1 MDYMKLKLEIYESYG
16 NGEMTSEACSRLI
29 DIVDMKYGES
39 IAEEA
44 VNAEND
50 FINASLKVFTE
61 SAGEDALTEAAKN
74 FGAKIKAAWEK
85 FKAWIKKI
93 IEKIL
98 NLGKKPEQQKA
109 KIQVPKALDKALSDA
124 KKWIA
129 KLGGAKTVGA
139 MAAAVAGIVSST
151 ALIIKNRKLKETMG
165 AKTYEYEKF
174 KKEQADLVKQMQDAA
189 LNAQQEINSL
199 TTSRDAH
206 KGDAEKLKKEKDNIA
221 KELDGV
227 RKQRDALA
235 NQARKLIKDNDDD
248 HHKASSKIAE
258 LTNKNDAQDAK
269 IKELD
274 GKIFYLQRD
283 LKEKEDLIYRMG
295 AELDAKSS
303 AGTTSGENVTDSK
316 ILSASTGFVN
326 AVTQTVVALLPAASQ
341 TTITS
346 DEIRN
351 NPQTRDA
358 SIKAKLDNWKT
369 SETRT
374 ILIASRKCGT
384 YRLKLQN
391 IIIAITLSLNKFHD
405 MLDADRNA
413 RYGEYR
419 HGDNGFEMMGY
430 FRKKIDSS
438 YGDKEKLVNDCINST
453 GPIMTMINKAIN
465 DCKSATDAVSK
476 YMNINK
482 DKLTESDKSKLNSMI
497 KVYND
502 LEFAENQAGDL
513 SDVID
518 IYGYFK

>member
-1 MDYMKLKLEIYESYG
+1 MDYMKLKLAIYESYG
-16 NGEMTSEACSRLI
+16 NGELTSDACSHLI
-29 DIVDMKYGES
+29 DHLDEKYGES

-44 VNAEND
+44 ANAENG
-50 FINASLKVFTE
+50 FINASLNVFTE
-61 SAGEDALTEAAKN
+61 SAGEEALTEAAKN

-98 NLGKKPEQQKA
+98 SLGKKPEQQKT

-129 KLGGAKTVGA
+129 KLGGAKTIGA
-139 MAAAVAGIVSST
+139 MAAAVAGIVAST
-151 ALIIKNRKLKETMG
+151 ALIIKNRKLKETVG
-165 AKTYEYEKF
+165 AKIYEYEKF
-174 KKEQADLVKQMQDAA
+174 KKEQADLVKDMQDAA
-189 LNAQQEINSL
+189 LKAQEEIENLKARNTQLRNIGQDFADSNANLQTELDNAEKRLAAAEAKAKADVASLDRKNDDQKQTIGEQQIEI
-199 TTSRDAH
+199 
-206 KGDAEKLKKEKDNIA
+206 GDQKDEIEKLKKEVEDLK
-221 KELDGV
+221 
-227 RKQRDALA
+227 KQ
-235 NQARKLIKDNDDD
+235 
-248 HHKASSKIAE
+248 IAE
-258 LTNKNDAQDAK
+258 SKAK
-269 IKELD
+269 K
-274 GKIFYLQRD
+274 
-283 LKEKEDLIYRMG
+283 
-295 AELDAKSS
+295 AEASKQSEPSNTSS
-303 AGTTSGENVTDSK
+303 ENVTDSK
-316 ILSASTGFVN
+316 ILSASTGLVN

-369 SETRT
+369 SEMRT
-374 ILIASRKCGT
+374 ITTASRKCET

-391 IIIAITLSLNKFHD
+391 IIIAITLSLNKFRD

-438 YGDKEKLVNDCINST
+438 YGDEEKLVNDCINST
-453 GPIMTMINKAIN
+453 GPIMNMINKAIN

-502 LEFAENQAGDL
+502 LEFAENQASDL

-518 IYGYFK
+518 TYGYFK

>member
-1 MDYMKLKLEIYESYG
+1 MDYMKLKLAIYESYG

-29 DIVDMKYGES
+29 DSLDMKYGES

-44 VNAEND
+44 ENAEND
-50 FINASLKVFTE
+50 FVNASLKVFTE
-61 SAGEDALTEAAKN
+61 SAGEEVLTEAAKD

-109 KIQVPKALDKALSDA
+109 KIRVPKALDKALSDA

-151 ALIIKNRKLKETMG
+151 ALIIKNRKLKETVG

-174 KKEQADLVKQMQDAA
+174 KKEQADLVKDMQDAA
-189 LNAQQEINSL
+189 LKAQEKIDNL
-199 TTSRDAH
+199 NESRKGWKYTA
-206 KGDAEKLKKEKDNIA
+206 KEAYGELGDAEDKIKKLN
-221 KELDGV
+221 
-227 RKQRDALA
+227 
-235 NQARKLIKDNDDD
+235 
-248 HHKASSKIAE
+248 AE
-258 LTNKNDAQDAK
+258 LTETKKKLATARARLHNKTDEQGVSDFLIDNLLDDKERLEKELADAK
-269 IKELD
+269 AKKSEMPKQSKPAESGNTSD
-274 GKIFYLQRD
+274 
-283 LKEKEDLIYRMG
+283 EK
-295 AELDAKSS
+295 
-303 AGTTSGENVTDSK
+303 VTDSK
-316 ILSASTGFVN
+316 ILSASTGLVN

-351 NPQTRDA
+351 NPPTRDA

-374 ILIASRKCGT
+374 ILIESRKCGT

-419 HGDNGFEMMGY
+419 HGNNGFEMMGY
-430 FRKKIDSS
+430 FRKKIYSS
-438 YGDKEKLVNDCINST
+438 YGDEEKLVNDCINST
-453 GPIMTMINKAIN
+453 GPIMNMINKAIN

-502 LEFAENQAGDL
+502 LEFAENQASDL

-518 IYGYFK
+518 TYGYFK